1 MRKDEFLQLLRQ
13 ALAGDVPSGVIEENI
28 RYYDHYISEE
38 VQKGMSEEE
47 VIAEI
52 GDPRLIARTIED
64 TTDGTSETGYTD
76 PMDDRSSQSQ
86 SQSTYREDSYGS
98 QGNTHTFR
106 LNRWYWKLLAALVI
120 FGIVYLVFMV
130 VGGIFTLLS
139 PLLGPLFVIWII
151 TWIFRMLKRR

>member
-1 MRKDEFLQLLRQ
+1 
-13 ALAGDVPSGVIEENI
+13 
-28 RYYDHYISEE
+28 
-38 VQKGMSEEE
+38 
-47 VIAEI
+47 
-52 GDPRLIARTIED
+52 IED

-76 PMDDRSSQSQ
+76 PVDDRSSQSQ
-86 SQSTYREDSYGS
+86 SQSTYREASYGS